1 MELPPV
7 DMMLSLPDGNISLQ
21 MYPFLKFLALLMAA
35 ALCAIGMIWLFQRK
49 LIYIPMVQRVP
60 SAESVLAGA
69 REVTF
74 DTEDGLTLRGWF
86 VPAVS
91 EPAGALLVFNGNA
104 GNRSFRAPLA
114 EALSQRGY
122 AVMLFDYR
130 GYGGNPGRPSERG
143 LLADGRAARAWL
155 ESEMG
160 LDQDRIAFFGE
171 SLGAAVALALAVERP
186 PAALVLR
193 SPFSSLVAIGR
204 LHYPF
209 LPVNLLLSDRYP
221 SIDLIAG
228 LEAPLLIIAGES
240 DRIVP
245 IEQSRELYEAA
256 PRGRKRFVPLPG
268 AGHNDYELLAGRRL
282 IDETVQFL
290 NPDPENK

>member
-1 MELPPV
+1 
-7 DMMLSLPDGNISLQ
+7 
-21 MYPFLKFLALLMAA
+21 MYPFLKFLAVLMAV

-60 SAESVLAGA
+60 AAESVLAGA

-74 DTEDGLTLRGWF
+74 ETEDGLTLCGWF
-86 VPAVS
+86 VPAVGEAS
-91 EPAGALLVFNGNA
+91 GAVLVFNGNA

-130 GYGGNPGRPSERG
+130 GYGGNPGRPSEQG

-155 ESEMG
+155 EAQEAV
-160 LDQDRIAFFGE
+160 DAARIAFFGE

-186 PAALVLR
+186 PDALILR

-209 LPVNLLLSDRYP
+209 LPVNMLLSDRYP
-221 SIDLIAG
+221 SIDLIG
-228 LEAPLLIIAGES
+228 ELEAPLLVIAGES
-240 DRIVP
+240 DWIVP
-245 IEQSRELYEAA
+245 ISQSRELYEAA
-256 PRGRKRFVPLPG
+256 PVGHRRFVALPG
-268 AGHNDYELLAGRRL
+268 VGHNDYELLAGRRL
-282 IDETVQFL
+282 IDETCDFL
-290 NPDPENK
+290 TLNQE